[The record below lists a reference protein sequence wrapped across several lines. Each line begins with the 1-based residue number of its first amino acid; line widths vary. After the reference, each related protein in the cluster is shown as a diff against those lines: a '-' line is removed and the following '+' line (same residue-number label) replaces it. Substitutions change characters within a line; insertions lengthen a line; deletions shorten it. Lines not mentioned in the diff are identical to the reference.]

1 MNATNDDPTSEAVD
15 LRARLAAVEDR
26 LTAVE
31 RLLDLRSN
39 LDAGTSLA
47 VDPSLARYGGQIE
60 AGAAPAEAGPV
71 APPSPTG
78 PLPPFALTAYR
89 IIRHG
94 WGEGWQLRA
103 APPRRHWMDEHTHAY
118 HCLPL
123 VVANQWGWQMLCPC
137 DVRITWNGG
146 SEPMDLTLDVDLQFA
161 PTIKSQ
167 FGRGIVTF
175 SPPWLFRT
183 PPGWDLM
190 VKGPANRWKA
200 NCAPLDGIIET
211 WWLPY
216 TFTMNWKLIE
226 PGEVDFR
233 KGESLCQLI
242 PIPHATFEGATA
254 VELPLESDPELAA
267 QLAAWRDERRN
278 RSNQKQRNHLMYR
291 KAEHVEGHLV
301 RVPVPG
307 FGGEDPGG

>member
-1 MNATNDDPTSEAVD
+1 MDDSGELRTRIESLESRLASVESRMVGGDTVQAVASVEQPMREEPGPAVD
-15 LRARLAAVEDR
+15 R
-26 LTAVE
+26 
-31 RLLDLRSN
+31 
-39 LDAGTSLA
+39 
-47 VDPSLARYGGQIE
+47 
-60 AGAAPAEAGPV
+60 
-71 APPSPTG
+71 
-78 PLPPFALTAYR
+78 LPPFELKAYR
-89 IIRHG
+89 ILNHA

-103 APPRRHWMDEHTHAY
+103 APPRRLWMDEHTHAY

-123 VVANQWGWQMLCPC
+123 VVANQWGWQMLCPA
-137 DVRITWNGG
+137 DVRVTWDGG
-146 SEPMDLTLDVDLQFA
+146 PDLANLFVEVDPQFA
-161 PTIKSQ
+161 PTILSQ

-190 VKGPANRWKA
+190 VKGPANRWKV

-226 PGEVDFR
+226 PGEVRFQ

-242 PIPHATFEGATA
+242 PIPHATFETA
-254 VELPLESDPELAA
+254 KAIELPLDSDPELAA
-267 QLAAWRDERRN
+267 GLASWRDERRK
-278 RSNQKQRNHLMYR
+278 RAGQKQQNHLMYR
-291 KAEHVEGHLV
+291 KGENVEGHLV

-307 FGGEDPGG
+307 FDGAGS